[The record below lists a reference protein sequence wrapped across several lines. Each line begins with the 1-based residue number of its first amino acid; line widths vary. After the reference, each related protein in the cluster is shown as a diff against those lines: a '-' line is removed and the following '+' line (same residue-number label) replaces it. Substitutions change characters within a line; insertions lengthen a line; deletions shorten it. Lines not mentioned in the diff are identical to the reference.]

1 MRLLVYEYC
10 SVQSAADPAG
20 LALLDEGWGMLHA
33 LVEDLSRAGHR
44 LTVLASP
51 ALEPRLR
58 PLPGVEVVGTAP
70 EEDIDELS
78 RWAPRVEGCLVVAPE
93 FRGLLAERVE
103 AVLAAGG
110 RALNCSPAAVR
121 LAADKRRVAEHF
133 ASAAESLIAFPVTV
147 PWRPGFSLAD
157 RHWPAAVLKPIDG
170 AGSQATC
177 VVRSDAELHL
187 AAADAHRDGWPD
199 LVVQP
204 YHGDVIPAS
213 VCILAGEMSVVLPPT
228 GQVLSADGRFH
239 YRGASYPL
247 PADERRAAADLAGA
261 LLRWFGPG
269 LRGWVGLDVGLA
281 GDDDGRD
288 DVCFDVNPRL
298 TTSYLALRRR
308 CRGNLADALVRVAL
322 GGRCPPLVWDETP
335 LEFRL
340 A

>member
-20 LALLDEGWGMLHA
+20 LALLDEGWGMLRA
-33 LVEDLSRAGHR
+33 LVEDLSQAGHH
-44 LTVLASP
+44 LAVLASP
-51 ALEPRLR
+51 ALEPSLR
-58 PLPGVEVVGTAP
+58 PFPGVEVVVTAP
-70 EEDIDELS
+70 ENDLEELS
-78 RWAPRVEGCLVVAPE
+78 RWAPRVEGSLVVAPE

-110 RALNCSPAAVR
+110 RALNCSPAAIR
-121 LAADKRRVAEHF
+121 LAADKRRVADHF
-133 ASAAESLIAFPVTV
+133 ASAAASLIAFPATE
-147 PWRPGFSLAD
+147 PWRPDFSLAD
-157 RHWPAAVLKPIDG
+157 RHWAAAVLKPTDG
-170 AGSQATC
+170 AGSQATT
-177 VVRSDAELHL
+177 VVHSDADLHRAVAGAL
-187 AAADAHRDGWPD
+187 RDGWPD

-204 YHGDVIPAS
+204 YHGDVSPAS
-213 VCILAGEMSVVLPPT
+213 VCVLAGEQSVVLPPT

-239 YRGASYPL
+239 YLGASYPL
-247 PADERRAAADLAGA
+247 PPDQRRAAADLAGA

-298 TTSYLALRRR
+298 TTSYLALRQR

-322 GGRCPPLVWDETP
+322 GGRCPPLEWDETP

-340 A
+340 